1 MNIQFKSAGQITE
14 VFNGIVDLLPIVKMV
29 MTPAGISI
37 KCLETNNIS
46 FIDLLISKDDMKS
59 YVVEEE
65 NSSITFDL
73 KLLLKILSKMNRTS
87 PFRLHHVHGSDT
99 FKLSQLTKDY
109 TLSLIDIEIQGIDVP
124 ERENEV
130 VVSIPSLKLKDTF
143 ETLLLFSETCRI
155 SALSTRKT
163 LVLSSH
169 GDFGSGREEYEI
181 DEDDKI
187 TNTFYEFFPLP
198 YLVKFMKAMKVSS
211 HVNICMNR
219 GKPVSLQFNYDNS
232 YLRFYLAPKVSDDTD
247 VSQQGPEE
255 DDVLDVPVVE
265 EDVVDGD
272 GSESEY
278 EEVMVTDSD
287 EDSD

>member
-1 MNIQFKSAGQITE
+1 MNVQFKSAGQITE

-29 MTPAGISI
+29 MTPGGISI
-37 KCLETNNIS
+37 KCIETNNIS
-46 FIDLLISKDDMKS
+46 FIDLLIAKDDLKS
-59 YVVEEE
+59 YVVEHE
-65 NSSITFDL
+65 NSTITFDL
-73 KLLLKILSKMNRTS
+73 KLLLKILGKMNRTS
-87 PFRLHHVHGSDT
+87 PFRLRHLHDSD
-99 FKLSQLTKDY
+99 KLKVSQLTKEY
-109 TLSLIDIEIQGIDVP
+109 TLSLIDIDIQAIDVP
-124 ERENEV
+124 DRENDV
-130 VVSIPSLKLKDTF
+130 VVSVPSLKLKDTF

-155 SALSTRKT
+155 SALSTRKS
-163 LVLSSH
+163 LVVSSH
-169 GDFGSGREEYEI
+169 GDFGSGREEYEA

-187 TNTFYEFFPLP
+187 TTTFYEFFPLP

-219 GKPVSLQFNYDNS
+219 GKPVSFQFDYDNS

-255 DDVLDVPVVE
+255 DDVVDVPE
-265 EDVVDGD
+265 ETKGDD

-287 EDSD
+287 SDSEDDD